1 MNNLSPAP
9 TLYEDGEKF
18 RRDKGRFNGILSL
31 SFSTNLRETFS
42 INIGSLDNSGIN
54 TPLKDLISEPLKDI
68 PIEQAPKNNEKIKAT

>member
-31 SFSTNLRETFS
+31 SLSTSLIETFS
-42 INIGSLDNSGIN
+42 IKIGSFDNSGIK

-68 PIEQAPKNNEKIKAT
+68 PMEQAPKNSEQAIEM